1 MGILVTNKKIKFE
14 SLALETRCT
23 GEEKKRKKRFKLLLE
38 KRSTAKADML

>member
-1 MGILVTNKKIKFE
+1 MSILVTNKKIKFE

-23 GEEKKRKKRFKLLLE
+23 GEKKKKRFKLLLE